1 MTPHSSIG
9 RGARSAVHAAIVA
22 CAVSAAGLA
31 LASGARASAASA
43 TAARR
48 VHVTVA
54 LRPRDPSAL
63 TREVQAVSTP
73 GSPDYR
79 RYLGPRAFGARYGAR
94 PATIAA
100 VSRALRAHG
109 LRPGRASAG
118 GLSIPLTVRASAL
131 GRAGGEAGEAARALV
146 LGELPRSARTSV
158 EAVIAFGRS
167 SAARPLALRD
177 PIHRSTFTRPP
188 SSRPGGAWAAGL
200 GGASAAGLGTGAARP
215 GSRGGAPAPGTTGP
229 QPCPAATTAAA
240 GVHATTEPVIASAYG
255 FDALYAAG
263 DEGQGVTVAVY
274 ELEPDDPAD
283 IAAFQSCYRI
293 HARISYVHVDGGA
306 GTGAGSDEAALDI
319 ENLIGLAPRAR
330 VLVYQGPN
338 ARSGLPGSGPYDVFS
353 AIVNQDRARVVSVS
367 WGQCEA
373 QLGPAAQQA
382 ESVLFQQAAVQGQ
395 TIVAAAG
402 DNGSED
408 CDTGGPNSST
418 GLAVDDPAGQPQV
431 IGVGGTTLLAAG
443 PPPSETV
450 WNSGSS
456 GPGAGGGGVSDWP
469 MGPDQLD
476 TPGFLHV
483 RQAAA
488 RGPECNVP
496 RGHYCREVP
505 DVSAD
510 ADPATGYEIYW
521 NGADTVP
528 EPSGWQALGGTSA
541 AAPVW
546 AALFTLADASPA
558 CASTPLGF
566 AGPALYRAAAG
577 DYRGDFHDVT
587 TGENDLTGTNGG
599 RWPAGRGYDLA
610 SGLGTPDAAPLARD
624 LCADSIRLSAVGGQS
639 SALGATVALAL
650 HGRDVHGARLRYAAT
665 GLPPGVRVGRRSGRL
680 SGRPRSPGRYR
691 VRVTVRDGRG
701 ARAGRT
707 FTWTVGALPRLTRA
721 RVTGA
726 PGNRRLSLTISS
738 GRHAPWL
745 RRLRVRLPAG
755 FTARRHPRPIV
766 HARHR
771 AVVRVAGSVVT
782 ITLSSPCPSVR
793 VSLRVRDLRRGS
805 DVRVAVGV
813 RAGSTGT
820 SVLRGPVGPG
830 GRR

>member
-1 MTPHSSIG
+1 MAAQSSIG
-9 RGARSAVHAAIVA
+9 RGARRAVHAAIVA
-22 CAVSAAGLA
+22 CSVSASGLV
-31 LASGARASAASA
+31 LASTAVASAPSA
-43 TAARR
+43 PVAQRAHIT
-48 VHVTVA
+48 VT
-54 LRPRDPSAL
+54 LRPRDPAAL
-63 TREVQAVSTP
+63 AREVRAVSTP
-73 GSPDYR
+73 GSPSYR
-79 RYLGPRAFGARYGAR
+79 HYLAPRAFGARYGAR
-94 PATIAA
+94 PATIAS
-100 VSRALRAHG
+100 VTRALRAHG
-109 LRPGRASAG
+109 LAPGPASAG
-118 GLSIPLTVRASAL
+118 GLSIPLTVPAAAL
-131 GRAGGEAGEAARALV
+131 AHAGAAVGDTTRALV
-146 LGELPRSARTSV
+146 LGALPRSTRASV
-158 EAVIAFGRS
+158 EAVIAFGRR

-177 PIHRSTFTRPP
+177 PTHR
-188 SSRPGGAWAAGL
+188 GALTSPLNAGL
-200 GGASAAGLGTGAARP
+200 GARSAAAVHGVSASTATGAS
-215 GSRGGAPAPGTTGP
+215 GAPGP
-229 QPCPAATTAAA
+229 QPCAAA
-240 GVHATTEPVIASAYG
+240 SAAAAAVHATTEPTIASAYG

-274 ELEPDDPAD
+274 ELEPNDPAD
-283 IAAFQSCYRI
+283 VAAFQACYRT
-293 HARISYVHVDGGA
+293 HAAVSYVRVDGGA
-306 GTGAGSDEAALDI
+306 GSGAGSDEAALDI
-319 ENLIGLAPRAR
+319 ENLIGLAPRVH

-373 QLGPAAQQA
+373 QLGSAAQQA
-382 ESVLFQQAAVQGQ
+382 ESVLFEQAAVQGQ

-418 GLAVDDPAGQPQV
+418 GLAVDDPASQPEV
-431 IGVGGTTLLAAG
+431 VGVGGTTLLAAG

-450 WNSGSS
+450 WNSGPG

-483 RQAAA
+483 RRAAA
-488 RGPECNVP
+488 RAPACNVP

-505 DVSAD
+505 DVSAN
-510 ADPATGYEIYW
+510 ADPATGYEVYW

-546 AALFTLADASPA
+546 AALFALADASPA
-558 CASTPLGF
+558 CASRPLGF

-587 TGENDLTGTNGG
+587 SGGNDLTGGNGG
-599 RWPAGRGYDLA
+599 RWPAGPGYDLA

-624 LCADSIRLSAVGGQS
+624 LCDDSLALSRVRGQS
-639 SALGATVALAL
+639 SALGAAVAVAL
-650 HGRDVHGARLRYAAT
+650 HGRDVRGARLRYTAR
-665 GLPPGVRVGRRSGRL
+665 GLPPGVRIGHRNGRL
-680 SGRPRSPGRYR
+680 TGRPRRPGRYR
-691 VRVTVRDGRG
+691 VHVAVRDGRG

-707 FTWTVGALPRLTRA
+707 FAWTVGALPRVTLA

-726 PGNRRLSLTISS
+726 GGNRRLALTIAS

-745 RRLRVRLPAG
+745 RRIRVRLPAG
-755 FTARRHPRPIV
+755 FAARRHPHAIV

-771 AVVRVAGSVVT
+771 ASLRVAGSAVT
-782 ITLSSPCPSVR
+782 ITLSAPCPSVR
-793 VSLRVRDLRRGS
+793 VSLRVRDLGRGS

-820 SVLRGPVGPG
+820 SVLRAPLGS
-830 GRR
+830 GR